1 MPLRWKPHY
10 IINFND
16 YRKIFITDSDIDIQF
31 NTNTNNLKLEF
42 KDATKLSAFQK
53 KMTNKAAKSYL
64 FSKAQKIYINNN
76 NLPLI
81 KEKIVNIINDVMCK
95 NFTNFLE
102 NE

>member
-10 IINFND
+10 IIDFND

-31 NTNTNNLKLEF
+31 NTSTNNFKLEF
-42 KDATKLSAFQK
+42 KDATKLSAFRK
-53 KMTNKAAKSYL
+53 KMMNETAKNFL
-64 FSKAQKIYINNN
+64 FSKTQNIYINNN

-81 KEKIVNIINDVMCK
+81 KEKIVNIINDVMYK

>member
-10 IINFND
+10 IIDFND

-31 NTNTNNLKLEF
+31 NTSTNNLRLEF

-53 KMTNKAAKSYL
+53 KMMNETAKNFL
-64 FSKAQKIYINNN
+64 FSKTQKIYINNN
-76 NLPLI
+76 NLPLV
-81 KEKIVNIINDVMCK
+81 KEKIVNIINDVMYK

>member
-1 MPLRWKPHY
+1 MPLIWKPHY

-16 YRKIFITDSDIDIQF
+16 YRKIFITDIDIQF
-31 NTNTNNLKLEF
+31 NTSTNNFKLEF
-42 KDATKLSAFQK
+42 KDATKLSAFRK
-53 KMTNKAAKSYL
+53 KMMNETAKNFL
-64 FSKAQKIYINNN
+64 FSKTQNIYINNN

-81 KEKIVNIINDVMCK
+81 KEKIVNIIYK

>member
-10 IINFND
+10 IIDFND

-31 NTNTNNLKLEF
+31 NTSTNNLKLEF
-42 KDATKLSAFQK
+42 KDVTKLSAFQK

-64 FSKAQKIYINNN
+64 FLKTKNIYINNN
-76 NLPLI
+76 NLPLV

>member
-1 MPLRWKPHY
+1 MSLRWKPHY

-31 NTNTNNLKLEF
+31 NTSTNNLKLEF

-53 KMTNKAAKSYL
+53 KMTNKAAKSFL
-64 FSKAQKIYINNN
+64 FLKTENIYINNS

-81 KEKIVNIINDVMCK
+81 KEKIVNIINEVMNK
-95 NFTNFLE
+95 NFTNLLE

>member
-16 YRKIFITDSDIDIQF
+16 YRKIFITDNDVDIQF
-31 NTNTNNLKLEF
+31 DTSTNNLKLEF
-42 KDATKLSAFQK
+42 KDITKLSTIQK
-53 KMTNKAAKSYL
+53 KMTNKAAKNFL
-64 FSKAQKIYINNN
+64 FSKTQNIYINSN
-76 NLPLI
+76 NLPLV
-81 KEKIVNIINDVMCK
+81 KEKLVNIINEMMCK